1 MNPFADKKIELSSA
15 EKDNSQLKRESVIFY
30 SLIGAALAFGIYSDV
45 GGFYTNLKTAFPASI
60 AMSIS
65 LTLVLGFDLAITAT
79 FICIRNVFAVK
90 LMNFSS
96 WALYV
101 VLTAIFGWGAFHFG
115 GIIVDN
121 VHALGAKRRAF
132 DNPVKYENDPLLAQ
146 GRQRLATIN
155 AAIEESESS
164 MIRLAA
170 TMKQAGESA
179 GAFTRRAGDTSLT
192 MGARRDQLW
201 NATKANRTQG
211 NLGQSL
217 IETQRTKHRLL
228 VEKIRAQGWIDSVLV
243 ELDAKYRGKSEE
255 DIVEASIGRNLL
267 AAISSA
273 TVISH
278 VLAIAFFFLIGVYL
292 TGVVLFRPIAYRST
306 ASPTT
311 PASGGASNV
320 TNLPETAAPPTL
332 IPPEPIKHPFKD
344 GDIDAACDWLE
355 FLLLTGQYVDK
366 HSQDY
371 RQTDGGSYGNT
382 LKRVGGRSHVYNK
395 GRLDRIVRAT
405 REKLSVNKAIGATGD
420 IQSRIDELCK
430 RHNWHEYNKTPT
442 VFSAESLALPMN
454 GKSHALIES

>member
-1 MNPFADKKIELSSA
+1 MNLFNEKKIELTPA
-15 EKDNSQLKRESVIFY
+15 ERDSSQLKREAVIFY

-155 AAIEESESS
+155 AAIEESENS
-164 MIRLAA
+164 MVRLAA

-179 GAFTRRAGDTSLT
+179 GAFTRRAGDTLLT
-192 MGARRDQLW
+192 ASARRDQLW

-217 IETQRTKHRLL
+217 IETQKTKQHLL
-228 VEKIRAQGWIDSVLV
+228 VEKLKAQGWIDSVLV
-243 ELDAKYRGKSEE
+243 ELDGKYRGKSEE

-267 AAISSA
+267 VAISSA

-278 VLAIAFFFLIGVYL
+278 ILAIAFFFMIGAYL
-292 TGVVLFRPIAYRST
+292 TGVVLFRPVAYRST
-306 ASPTT
+306 VSLPTPVNGGVGTPIDASR
-311 PASGGASNV
+311 S
-320 TNLPETAAPPTL
+320 AAPPILT
-332 IPPEPIKHPFKD
+332 PPEPIKRPFED
-344 GDIDAACDWLE
+344 MDAMAACDWLE
-355 FLLLTGQYVDK
+355 FLLLTGQYIDK
-366 HSQDY
+366 EHPQYDMK
-371 RQTDGGSYGNT
+371 RGGSFSET
-382 LKRVGGRSHVYNK
+382 LHRVGGRDHANQGHLSRRVKKVKTFMLTANDGQKQY
-395 GRLDRIVRAT
+395 RI
-405 REKLSVNKAIGATGD
+405 S
-420 IQSRIDELCK
+420 ELVD
-430 RHNWHEYNKTPT
+430 RHNWQEYCETPPVT
-442 VFSAESLALPMN
+442 PLREGVAGTN
-454 GKSHALIES
+454 GKLQHDEANI